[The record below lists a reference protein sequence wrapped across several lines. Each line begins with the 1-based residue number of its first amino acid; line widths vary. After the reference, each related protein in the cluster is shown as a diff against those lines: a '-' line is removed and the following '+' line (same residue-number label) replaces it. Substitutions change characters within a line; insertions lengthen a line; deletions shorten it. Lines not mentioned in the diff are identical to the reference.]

1 MFKKSLS
8 TMLAMVLTVTMTFIT
23 PIAVS
28 AASEES
34 VQETVNADDLE
45 VEFVDSMEDLEVHL
59 EEVHVDELPSGE
71 ALPHFPHR

>member
-45 VEFVDSMEDLEVHL
+45 VEFVDSME
-59 EEVHVDELPSGE
+59 
-71 ALPHFPHR
+71 ALPCQNTSIYHLYRR